1 MNRLKAISELEEI
14 SKNTMY
20 FLTAKEKAIKGREE
34 SIADFENYVL
44 KQKSMSVDTS
54 EDEKVLKSM
63 YDSLYSFE
71 VSPTDLI
78 TEHTYMN
85 SMKEKINYL
94 IGEDTKTYKALKS
107 KIQSK
112 EEQKKKVQKLIDAFE
127 NKINSI
133 DEENEEKS
141 KIRKEI
147 IKSED
152 YLKQLDGELSSF
164 SGNYQSYVEAEKKY
178 DDEIQS
184 LNTQYSEN
192 DAKLKE
198 KLMKLDELYKKHA
211 SKHRDI
217 VDDRLEGLSLEK
229 KKEELILLNEQYGMS
244 NIDILELDEQIKL
257 LKDHIAN
264 HSNQES
270 DDTEILEE
278 LRREVEQLESLVASQ
293 SNEIALLEQEKIW
306 LENHSLSQEANI
318 EGLRDKLNVWQSS
331 YDEFKKL
338 VDDLAKYVGY
348 DLGDKLNAK
357 GNEEVRDM
365 SNPLGG
371 LITRMN
377 DIIKYVKNMPEEV
390 EEDTVV
396 EEETSPILNPYL
408 VGMVALGGIL
418 LFNKN

>member
-1 MNRLKAISELEEI
+1 
-14 SKNTMY
+14 
-20 FLTAKEKAIKGREE
+20 
-34 SIADFENYVL
+34 
-44 KQKSMSVDTS
+44 
-54 EDEKVLKSM
+54 
-63 YDSLYSFE
+63 
-71 VSPTDLI
+71 
-78 TEHTYMN
+78 
-85 SMKEKINYL
+85 MKEKINYL

>member
-112 EEQKKKVQKLIDAFE
+112 EEQKKKVKKLIDSFE
-127 NKINSI
+127 KKINAI
-133 DEENEEKS
+133 EEENEEKS

-178 DDEIQS
+178 EI
-184 LNTQYSEN
+184 
-192 DAKLKE
+192 
-198 KLMKLDELYKKHA
+198 
-211 SKHRDI
+211 R
-217 VDDRLEGLSLEK
+217 
-229 KKEELILLNEQYGMS
+229 
-244 NIDILELDEQIKL
+244 
-257 LKDHIAN
+257 
-264 HSNQES
+264 
-270 DDTEILEE
+270 
-278 LRREVEQLESLVASQ
+278 
-293 SNEIALLEQEKIW
+293 
-306 LENHSLSQEANI
+306 
-318 EGLRDKLNVWQSS
+318 
-331 YDEFKKL
+331 
-338 VDDLAKYVGY
+338 
-348 DLGDKLNAK
+348 
-357 GNEEVRDM
+357 
-365 SNPLGG
+365 
-371 LITRMN
+371 
-377 DIIKYVKNMPEEV
+377 
-390 EEDTVV
+390 
-396 EEETSPILNPYL
+396 
-408 VGMVALGGIL
+408 
-418 LFNKN
+418 